1 MERRIWITLLIIL
14 CIWYSTLFWI
24 YLKKHG
30 EKTDNSLIRIWV
42 NKITNRTTF
51 KIKTG
56 YHLKYFIL
64 ETIKLIGN
72 IKNEINKDENVEN
85 GPHLELTGIV
95 LVHCN
100 IVNNGYQQ
108 NARVLYTFDSNKS
121 FRQLL
126 NISPKLFLF
135 LKPFDSEF

>member
-85 GPHLELTGIV
+85 GPHLEHTGIV

>member
-1 MERRIWITLLIIL
+1 MERRIWITLLITL
-14 CIWYSTLFWI
+14 CIWYSTFFWI
-24 YLKKHG
+24 FLKKHG
-30 EKTDNSLIRIWV
+30 EKTDNPLIRIWV

-64 ETIKLIGN
+64 EAIKLIGN
-72 IKNEINKDENVEN
+72 TKNEINKDENGEN
-85 GPHLELTGIV
+85 GPHLELIGII

-100 IVNNGYQQ
+100 ILNKGYQQ
-108 NARVLYTFDSNKS
+108 NARVLYTFNSNKS

-126 NISPKLFLF
+126 DISPKLFLF
-135 LKPFDSEF
+135 LKPFHSEF